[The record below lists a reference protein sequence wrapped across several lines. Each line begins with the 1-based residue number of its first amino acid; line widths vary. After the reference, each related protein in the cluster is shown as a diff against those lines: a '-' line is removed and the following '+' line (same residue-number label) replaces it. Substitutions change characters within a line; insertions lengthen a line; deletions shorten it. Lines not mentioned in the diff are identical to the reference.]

1 MIRRV
6 VLIVGPPGAGK
17 STYAATLGLKVY
29 DLDEWRGTP
38 KGFRLALAALRS
50 EPYARAAVIRT
61 NPYADAAQLCG
72 ATEQVVLATPLPE
85 CIRRIRARGRS
96 GIRSQIAAATEWW
109 RVYEQHD
116 RVVPSISEPRRRAL

>member
-17 STYAATLGLKVY
+17 STHAATLGLKVY
-29 DLDEWRGTP
+29 DLDEWHGTP

-61 NPYADAAQLCG
+61 DPYADAAQMCG
-72 ATEQVVLATPLPE
+72 ATEVVVIATPLAE
-85 CIRRIRARGRS
+85 CVRRIRARGRP

-109 RVYEQHD
+109 RVYEQHN